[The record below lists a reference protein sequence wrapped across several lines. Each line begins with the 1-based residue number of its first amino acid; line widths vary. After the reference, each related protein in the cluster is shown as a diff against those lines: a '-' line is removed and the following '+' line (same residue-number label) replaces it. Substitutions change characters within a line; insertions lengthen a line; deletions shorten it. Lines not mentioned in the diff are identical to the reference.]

1 MNCCTNDFSLNATAV
16 QSCNIKPLCFI
27 IHMFTHKDV
36 LKVSLSALPSLG
48 KLICIRIRRY
58 GEKQKKDSDEDD
70 SMPRSSTNL

>member
-48 KLICIRIRRY
+48 KLICMAFNKKIW
-58 GEKQKKDSDEDD
+58 GEAKK
-70 SMPRSSTNL
+70 RQ